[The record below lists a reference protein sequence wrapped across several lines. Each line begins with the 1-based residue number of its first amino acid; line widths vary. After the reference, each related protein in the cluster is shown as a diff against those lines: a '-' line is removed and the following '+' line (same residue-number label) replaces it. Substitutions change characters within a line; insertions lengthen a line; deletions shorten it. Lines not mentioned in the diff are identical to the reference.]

1 MVALR
6 ITQQTGQTILDMFP
20 RYRLPFF
27 EQLFTLGFL
36 LRHSIELYSD
46 HTGVL
51 GAVNGFFLNALKL
64 AGFF

>member
-6 ITQQTGQTILDMFP
+6 ITQQTGQIILDMLP
-20 RYRLPFF
+20 TYRMAFF
-27 EQLFTLGFL
+27 DKLFTLGFL
-36 LRHSIELYSD
+36 LRHSIQLYGH

-51 GAVNGFFLNALKL
+51 GAVNGFFHNGVKL